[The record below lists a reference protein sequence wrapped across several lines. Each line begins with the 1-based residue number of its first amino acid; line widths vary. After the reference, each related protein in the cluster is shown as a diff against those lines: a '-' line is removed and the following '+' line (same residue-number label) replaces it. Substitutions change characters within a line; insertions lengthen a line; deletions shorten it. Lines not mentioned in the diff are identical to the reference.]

1 MNPPS
6 RAITR
11 ATALLG
17 PDLTPIKDAVV
28 VIDGE
33 RIVAAGTAGEIEIPV
48 GAAIVDGGGTTLL
61 PGFIDA
67 HVHIGFYEPAHVLN
81 GGVTTVRDLGWPP
94 EQIDELIAASV
105 RSGPTIIA
113 AGPMLTAPG
122 GYPSRAAWA
131 PPGTA
136 REIIDIDDARSAV
149 AEIVGDGRAV
159 VKVALNPPVGPVLD
173 PATLSAIVG
182 EAHERGSRVTGHIY
196 GLAELHKAIDAGVD
210 ELAHMLM
217 SDEVIPP
224 RTIER
229 MVEADMTIV
238 PTLSVFSGSAL
249 QTAIANLRAFLEAGG
264 RAIYGTDLG
273 NEGPLPGIDARE
285 VRAMAQAG
293 MSGQDIIRSATVA
306 SARWLALE
314 STGVIAAGYY
324 ADLVSVNG
332 DPLEDPACL
341 PTVDRVWWRGNP
353 TG

>member
-6 RAITR
+6 RAITG

-17 PDLTPIKDAVV
+17 PDLTPIEDAVV

-33 RIVAAGTAGEIEIPV
+33 RVAAA
-48 GAAIVDGGGTTLL
+48 GAADEITIPDGASTVDAGGKTLL

-67 HVHIGFYEPAHVLN
+67 HVHIGFYEPEQVLK

-94 EQIDELIAASV
+94 EQIDGLIAASAG
-105 RSGPTIIA
+105 SGPTIIA

-131 PPGTA
+131 PSGTA
-136 REIIDIDDARSAV
+136 REIIDTDDARSAV
-149 AEIVGDGRAV
+149 AEVVGGGRAI

-173 PATLSAIVG
+173 AATLSAIVG
-182 EAHERGSRVTGHIY
+182 EAHDRGSRVTGHIY
-196 GLAELHKAIDAGVD
+196 GIEELHKAIDAGID

-224 RTIER
+224 STIER
-229 MVEADMTIV
+229 MAEADMTII
-238 PTLSVFSGSAL
+238 PTLSVFSGPAL

-264 RAIYGTDLG
+264 RTIYGTDLG

-285 VRAMAQAG
+285 VRAMSQAG
-293 MSGQDIIRSATVA
+293 MSGRDIIRSATVA
-306 SARWLALE
+306 SAEWLGLE
-314 STGVIAAGYY
+314 STGVIATGYY
-324 ADLVSVNG
+324 ADLVLVNG

-341 PTVDRVWWRGNP
+341 TSVDRVWWRGTP